1 VTLNLSCFAQ
11 VFQFPF
17 FGLTFSQDVN
27 NNIQNDDEYES
38 IKCNNNFTHRFFVKK
53 APIERCIV
61 GAVEEQKPRVI
72 NSSNR
77 NRNRTPSEW
86 RSVDRPDLDDDNA
99 TSLKHGNKAFL
110 DYMLNSVFVGS
121 K

>member
-1 VTLNLSCFAQ
+1 MTLNPSCFAQ

-53 APIERCIV
+53 AAIERCIV
-61 GAVEEQKPRVI
+61 GAVEEQKP
-72 NSSNR
+72 SSDGR
-77 NRNRTPSEW
+77 
-86 RSVDRPDLDDDNA
+86 VDRAGLDDDNA
-99 TSLKHGNKAFL
+99 TSLKHGNKAL
-110 DYMLNSVFVGS
+110 G
-121 K
+121 